1 MLSEDIEEQHVV
13 EQMAD
18 PCVNE
23 HCGEEPPVFSVIN
36 PGDVCA
42 APGDEDVRAHGAAG
56 DNLGEQKD
64 DAINDDEAGRDP
76 RNLCTRDEPPFCF
89 FLLLM
94 SLIVPRKRG
103 PCERD
108 KK

>member
-1 MLSEDIEEQHVV
+1 M
-13 EQMAD
+13 
-18 PCVNE
+18 NE
-23 HCGEEPPVFSVIN
+23 HRSEEPPVFSVIN
-36 PGDVCA
+36 PGDVGA
-42 APGDEDVRAHGAAG
+42 APCDEDVRAHGAAG

-64 DAINDDEAGRDP
+64 DDINDDEAGRDP

-89 FLLLM
+89 LLLM